1 MIRNVLMCL
10 VHSLRVAPSVSA
22 GSGGCA
28 AEAHG
33 VRREDLGA
41 GKRLA
46 QVDPLGGRMRGS
58 ALTRSEV
65 HRGDAR
71 ADEQAQV

>member
-10 VHSLRVAPSVSA
+10 VHSLRVAPLVSA
-22 GSGGCA
+22 GSGGGA

-41 GKRLA
+41 RKGLA
-46 QVDPLGGRMRGS
+46 QVDPLGGRVRGS

-65 HRGDAR
+65 DRRDAR

>member
-1 MIRNVLMCL
+1 MIGNALMCI
-10 VHSLRVAPSVSA
+10 VHSLPVVPSVSA

-33 VRREDLGA
+33 VRREDPGA

-46 QVDPLGGRMRGS
+46 QVDPLSGRVRGS
-58 ALTRSEV
+58 TLTRSEV
-65 HRGDAR
+65 DRGDAR